1 MRYRGERRRV
11 TKNIIKKRKKKLLGE
26 VIHSIYFCLRGD
38 PFENGDIY
46 EGELKNNNVM
56 NAWGGGGTRKKTN
69 TRKSCAA
76 YRHHGSFGPAN
87 NYMSHDKKQLVDGE
101 QQIKEFI
108 NSIGE

>member
-1 MRYRGERRRV
+1 MRSRGERRRI
-11 TKNIIKKRKKKLLGE
+11 TKNIIKKRKKKLLE
-26 VIHSIYFCLRGD
+26 QLVSLNYLHFRGS
-38 PFENGDIY
+38 PLENGRIC

-56 NAWGGGGTRKKTN
+56 NAWGGGGTCKKTN

-87 NYMSHDKKQLVDGE
+87 NYMSHDKKQLIDGE

-108 NSIGE
+108 NTIGE